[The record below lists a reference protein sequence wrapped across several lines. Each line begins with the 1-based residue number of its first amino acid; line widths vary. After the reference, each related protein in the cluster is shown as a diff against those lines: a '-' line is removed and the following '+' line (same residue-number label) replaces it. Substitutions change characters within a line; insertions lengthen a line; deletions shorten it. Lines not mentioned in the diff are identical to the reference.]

1 MTKLRT
7 LTPHQGMKYMM
18 NISAKKATNAL
29 VVKVSGQ
36 MDAATALDF
45 EKSISEFIAQGEK
58 AFVINL
64 SGLEFISSVGLRSI
78 LASAKRLKEKNGKL
92 IFSELHGHVKEV
104 FAISGFQGIFKIG
117 DSDEECLRR
126 I

>member
-1 MTKLRT
+1 
-7 LTPHQGMKYMM
+7 MM